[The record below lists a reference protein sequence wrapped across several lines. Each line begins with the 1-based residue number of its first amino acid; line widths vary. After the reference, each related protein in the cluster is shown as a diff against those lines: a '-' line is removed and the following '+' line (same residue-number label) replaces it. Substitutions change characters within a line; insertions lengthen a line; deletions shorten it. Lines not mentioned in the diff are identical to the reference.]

1 MVYQSPSKRKL
12 RVRISLIV
20 YKDYNYDIK
29 IIKDNFFKNIFKYLL
44 KAFNNNILYFSS
56 YINETS
62 YFSLNSINNN
72 DSNNS
77 LFMEFRSFEILILK
91 DLHSVKSILQKNK
104 VKIETTLIKWYT
116 IQWKIWVQKHQITT
130 ICLLA

>member
-29 IIKDNFFKNIFKYLL
+29 IIKDNYFKNILKYLL

-62 YFSLNSINNN
+62 
-72 DSNNS
+72 
-77 LFMEFRSFEILILK
+77 
-91 DLHSVKSILQKNK
+91 
-104 VKIETTLIKWYT
+104 
-116 IQWKIWVQKHQITT
+116 
-130 ICLLA
+130 